1 MFDEFCKEVYM
12 QGSMRFTEII
22 TPQEVGRVHEASLE
36 ILKTAGILVK
46 NKKARAI
53 YTKHGCNVDSDT
65 GIVKLPRSVV
75 EEYRKTFVP
84 TFTFRGRDP
93 KFDRTIP
100 NDRPVVVTGSSAPNI
115 IDPKTGDERRA
126 TSTDIANIAFLINEL
141 PGFDVFS
148 ISTLAAD
155 APEGQFSLSRFYPAL
170 KNCLKPVRS
179 NTPNMQELLQVLEL
193 GAIIAGS
200 EEAYQEHPLINH
212 HYCPVISPLIMDIE
226 STEAVL
232 YLTEKGLPVY
242 GTIVPNAGMTAPM
255 TLLGTLALGN
265 TEFLALSVLMQMVRP
280 GTPLIYAV
288 LSTVADM
295 RTGNYAPGA
304 IETGILQ
311 MAHSQMAQ
319 FYNVP
324 SGGYIGLTNAHT
336 NDAQSGYETGMDT
349 TAALLAGTDMFNM
362 GGLLD
367 GLMAFDF
374 GKAVIDNEIALMLK
388 QIKRGIEFS
397 EEDLSLELIEEV
409 GPGGTYMDKPHTT
422 KHMRTTAL
430 LSKISTHEM
439 RDRWKNEGRPDVSTR
454 AMNEVR
460 KILTR
465 DNPAV
470 FSAGVDAK
478 IRTRFKNLVA
488 GNAGWK
494 ELINNDDCSET
505 DLGTVE
511 TPRKLLA
518 A

>member
-1 MFDEFCKEVYM
+1 MLRNNSRNLKTGDKEVQM
-12 QGSMRFTEII
+12 KFAEII

-36 ILKTAGILVK
+36 ILKNVGILVK
-46 NKKARAI
+46 HEKARKI
-53 YTKHGCNVDSDT
+53 YTKHGCSVGSDT
-65 GIVKLPRSVV
+65 GIVKFPRSVV
-75 EEYRKTFVP
+75 EEYRKAFVP
-84 TFTFRGRDP
+84 TFTFSGRDSE
-93 KFDRTIP
+93 FDRTIP
-100 NDRPVVVTGSSAPNI
+100 ADRPVVVTGSSAPNI
-115 IDPKTGDERRA
+115 IDPKTGKERRA

-155 APEGQFSLSRFYPAL
+155 ASEGHFSLSRFYPAL

-179 NTPNMQELLQVLEL
+179 NTPNMKELLQVLEL
-193 GAIIAGS
+193 GAIISGS
-200 EEAYQEHPLINH
+200 KEAYDERPLITH
-212 HYCPVISPLIMDIE
+212 HYCPVVSPLTMEVE

-265 TEFLALSVLMQMVRP
+265 AEFLALSVLMQMVRP
-280 GTPLIYAV
+280 GSPLIYAV

-336 NDAQSGYETGMDT
+336 NDAQSGYETGMNT
-349 TAALLAGTDMFNM
+349 TGALLAGADMFNM
-362 GGLLD
+362 GGLL
-367 GLMAFDF
+367 GSLMAFDF
-374 GKAVIDNEIALMLK
+374 GKAVIDSEIALMLK
-388 QIKRGIEFS
+388 QIRRGIEFN
-397 EEDLSLELIEEV
+397 EENLPLGLIAEV
-409 GPGGTYMDKPHTT
+409 EPGGTYMDKMHTM
-422 KHMRTTAL
+422 KHMRTAAIL
-430 LSKISTHEM
+430 PKIATHDS
-439 RDRWKNEGRPDVSTR
+439 RKRWEDSGRPDAHTR
-454 AMNEVR
+454 AMNEAK

-470 FSAGVDAK
+470 FSADVDTK
-478 IRTRFKNLVA
+478 IRARFEGLVA

-494 ELINNDDCSET
+494 E
-505 DLGTVE
+505 
-511 TPRKLLA
+511 
-518 A
+518 